1 MDDTTSTEHIVVGEY
16 VGDISNITTRSAA
29 YNEDDADFTLV
40 SSDGIH
46 FRAHTF
52 MIKRAS

>member
-1 MDDTTSTEHIVVGEY
+1 MEATTSPEFIAVGEDD
-16 VGDISNITTRSAA
+16 GDISNITIRSAA

>member
-1 MDDTTSTEHIVVGEY
+1 MEATTSTEYIVVGEY
-16 VGDISNITTRSAA
+16 DGDISNITTRSAA